1 MAQIN
6 SGKMFTGYFNL
17 TVQDIADLSLNDKI
31 YLRGKYWNINK
42 VIDYNANKRGL
53 TKVELLSA
61 DDELALPKFPI
72 RKPVSPPWGGGYD
85 SDSVSSLAMS
95 INDSLNLKPATVAVY
110 GKKNFVTQNV
120 KNAVVVGN
128 NNFVTQDGVY
138 TPYLNVGGRE
148 LTPAWGVFK
157 AWLEFDEMIGMVVRQ
172 QVNTIGALT
181 INQFTPAFG
190 ALELEFDMSLSSYTS
205 NVGIHIASVS
215 QDPRIFGIANDGKFF
230 IDGILL
236 GDIKQTSVTI
246 EIYETAQIITE

>member
-1 MAQIN
+1 MCIERARLLI
-6 SGKMFTGYFNL
+6 
-17 TVQDIADLSLNDKI
+17 
-31 YLRGKYWNINK
+31 
-42 VIDYNANKRGL
+42 KRGNGKPTIPTSNDHTDGTWL
-53 TKVELLSA
+53 TTDIYVGEQYLDLDTGVIYTRDA
-61 DDELALPKFPI
+61 DDDI
-72 RKPVSPPWGGGYD
+72 NQVSNGGLY
-85 SDSVSSLAMS
+85 
-95 INDSLNLKPATVAVY
+95 
-110 GKKNFVTQNV
+110 
-120 KNAVVVGN
+120 
-128 NNFVTQDGVY
+128 
-138 TPYLNVGGRE
+138 
-148 LTPAWGVFK
+148 GVFK

-190 ALELEFDMSLSSYTS
+190 ALELAFDISLSSYTS